1 MAEISKMTLL
11 NGTTYDLKDT
21 NAQET
26 VAELQEKVT
35 GPVNY
40 SAAALSNLLD
50 YHMSLISSNEP

>member
-11 NGTTYDLKDT
+11 DGTTYDLKDANT
-21 NAQET
+21 QET